1 MLHLFQEAAETY
13 GLLSRIRSDLA
24 VENVDIARYMLET
37 PHRGPN
43 RGSFINDSS
52 AHNQHI
58 ERLWVKVGRC
68 IVNISEIYFIIL
80 RVRHNLIL

>member
-1 MLHLFQEAAETY
+1 MHTVLHLFQEAAETY

-24 VENVDIARYMLET
+24 VETVDIARYMLET

-68 IVNISEIYFIIL
+68 IVKHFRNIFYYLKGET
-80 RVRHNLIL
+80 